1 MFLRGI
7 SMKKLLE
14 ILRLHYDH
22 KLSHRQIE
30 KVARCCKKTVGKYII
45 MFENSE
51 LSWPLSDEYQDE
63 LVLSKKLNPS
73 FEEKLTSQVIDFVE
87 VSKELRTHK
96 HMTLLLLWEEYIE
109 AKRTNYSYTHFA
121 SLYRKWQN
129 KQPTYMRQIHKGGD
143 KIFTDY
149 SGDTVSIIDTDT
161 GLLREAQIFV
171 GVLGASN
178 YIYMEATWT
187 QGLSDWVM
195 SHVRM
200 FEHMGGSSN
209 LVVPDNLRSAV
220 KKSHRYDPDITPG
233 YYQMLAHYGS
243 ACMPARVY
251 TPKDKAKAEGGVLI
265 VQRWVLAKL
274 RHELIHGLSG
284 LNARLSGLM
293 EVANNKQ
300 LQHYNESRKELF
312 EELDKPNLRPLPDM
326 RYVYRDY
333 KKVRVSKDYHIE
345 LTGHYYSVPYK
356 LINREIDVWYN
367 SNLVE
372 CYHNNI
378 CIAKHIRSTDTK
390 RGKST
395 IRDHM
400 PIAHKDYASINP
412 DKVRSLAKDIGE
424 ATVTMVNYILHDAP
438 HKEIGCKRS
447 YGFLKLAKKYGAAQL
462 ESACQEALHKN
473 IRHYEYIE
481 VIIKTQSNT
490 SIALRD
496 VSTILLHD
504 NIRGSEY
511 YH

>member
-14 ILRLHYDH
+14 ILRLYYEH

-30 KVARCCKKTVGKYII
+30 KVARCCRKTISGYISL
-45 MFENSE
+45 FEASG
-51 LSWPLSDEYQDE
+51 LSWPLPDTYQDE
-63 LVLSKKLNPS
+63 LALSKKLKPS
-73 FEEKLTSQVIDFVE
+73 FEATIITKAIDFVE

-109 AKRTNYSYTHFA
+109 AKKTSYSYPHFA

-149 SGDTVSIIDTDT
+149 SGDTISIIDTDT
-161 GLLREAQIFV
+161 GVLREAQIFV

-200 FEHMGGSSN
+200 FEHIGGSSN

-220 KKSHRYDPDITPG
+220 KKSHRYDPDITPS
-233 YYQMLAHYGS
+233 YYEMLAHYGS
-243 ACMPARVY
+243 ACMPARIY

-274 RHELIHGLSG
+274 RHELLHGLAA
-284 LNARLSGLM
+284 LNIRLSSLM
-293 EVANNKQ
+293 TLANNKR
-300 LQHYNESRKELF
+300 LQHYNESRMELF
-312 EELDKPNLRPLPDM
+312 EELDKPNLRPLPNM

-333 KKVRVSKDYHIE
+333 KKMRVSKDYHIE
-345 LTGHYYSVPYK
+345 LAGHYYSVPYK
-356 LINREIDVWYN
+356 LINKEIDVWYN

-378 CIAKHIRSTDTK
+378 CVAKHVRSSDTR

-395 IRDHM
+395 IREHM
-400 PIAHKDYASINP
+400 PIAHKEYISISP
-412 DKVRSLAKDIGE
+412 DKIKNLARDIGE
-424 ATVTMVNYILHDAP
+424 ATVTIVSYILQDAP
-438 HKEIGCKRS
+438 HEEIGCKRS
-447 YGFLKLAKKYGAAQL
+447 YGFLKLAEKYSATEL
-462 ESACQEALHKN
+462 ESACHEALRKN

-481 VIIKTQSNT
+481 IIIKTRAKMD
-490 SIALRD
+490 IALTD
-496 VSTILLHD
+496 IPAILHD